1 MRPPDRKL
9 PRFPVDPM
17 TAICLVIVVAIVVG
31 LVLVMAFDV
40 LPARN

>member
-17 TAICLVIVVAIVVG
+17 AAICVVIVIAVVVVF
-31 LVLVMAFDV
+31 VLVMAFDV